1 MLPILKTAAIAAT
14 LAAAVAT
21 APVTPAM
28 AWGKGEQNFL
38 AGVLAT
44 VAVGALITQSRKAQ
58 ASTRAPSYQP
68 AYQPSYQ
75 PSHRP
80 TYQPRDDRTYIPS
93 YGTPASA
100 AHSAFLNYSPS
111 MRRAIQARLSDYG
124 YYSGAI
130 DGVWGPRTDAA
141 LWAFAA
147 DQGVSQRLGT
157 YSGAVSV
164 LDSLAA

>member
-1 MLPILKTAAIAAT
+1 MLPNLKTAVIAAT
-14 LAAAVAT
+14 LAAAVAA
-21 APVTPAM
+21 APAGPAL

-58 ASTRAPSYQP
+58 ATTRAPSYQP
-68 AYQPSYQ
+68 AYRPAYQ
-75 PSHRP
+75 PA
-80 TYQPRDDRTYIPS
+80 YQPRDDRRYIPT

-111 MRRAIQARLSDYG
+111 MRRAIQTRLSDYG
-124 YYSGAI
+124 YYAGAI
-130 DGVWGPRTDAA
+130 DGVWGPRTNAA
-141 LWAFAA
+141 LRAFAA
-147 DQGVSQRLGT
+147 DLGLSQRLGT

-164 LDSLAA
+164 LDNLAA